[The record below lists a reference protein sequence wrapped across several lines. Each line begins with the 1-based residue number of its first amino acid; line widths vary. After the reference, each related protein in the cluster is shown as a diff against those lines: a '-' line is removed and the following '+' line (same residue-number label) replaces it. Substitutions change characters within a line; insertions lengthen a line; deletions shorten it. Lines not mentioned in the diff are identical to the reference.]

1 MTPHEIITFWR
12 AAGPERWFRADPV
25 FDIEISRRFQSAWQ
39 RARQGQLRDWENA
52 RDGRL
57 ALVLLL
63 DQFPRN
69 MFRGQP
75 TAFATDSAA
84 LELSKRMIMDGDDL
98 AVDPQMRQFVYM
110 PLMHSERLADQE
122 HCMTLFEN
130 AGDPDNKKF
139 AAIHADII
147 RRFGRFPHR
156 NTILGRDSTSEETTF
171 LDQGGFSG

>member
-12 AAGPERWFRADPV
+12 AAGPERWFKADPA
-25 FDIEISRRFQSAWQ
+25 FDIEIGRRFESTWR
-39 RARQGQLRDWENA
+39 RARDGQLRDWENA

-75 TAFATDSAA
+75 TAFTTDSAA
-84 LELSKRMIMDGDDL
+84 LELSKRMIVDGDDL
-98 AVDPQMRQFVYM
+98 TVDPQMRRFVYM

-122 HCMTLFEN
+122 HCVALFEN

-139 AAIHADII
+139 AAIHADIV

-156 NTILGRDSTSEETTF
+156 NAILGRNSTDDETAF